1 MRQSRRIW
9 RLARGG
15 AFPAWFWE
23 SRRSLCCRH
32 STNRLG
38 VCPTRASLKGQT
50 RLRRERRMS
59 FFSNL
64 AHQISANATD
74 APRHSS
80 FVSVV
85 QLVEKVRGY
94 HIARID
100 KGPFATEAV

>member
-1 MRQSRRIW
+1 
-9 RLARGG
+9 
-15 AFPAWFWE
+15 
-23 SRRSLCCRH
+23 
-32 STNRLG
+32 
-38 VCPTRASLKGQT
+38 
-50 RLRRERRMS
+50 MS

-85 QLVEKVRGY
+85 QLVEKIRGY

-100 KGPFATEAV
+100 KGPFATEAVQTELAGVLLSAAQYGRSLIHAVCWIMLSWSVSAYHRRST

>member
-1 MRQSRRIW
+1 
-9 RLARGG
+9 
-15 AFPAWFWE
+15 
-23 SRRSLCCRH
+23 
-32 STNRLG
+32 
-38 VCPTRASLKGQT
+38 
-50 RLRRERRMS
+50 MS

-100 KGPFATEAV
+100 KGPFATEAVQTELAGVLLSAAQYGRSLIHAVRWIMLSWSVSAYHRRST